1 MAVLAG
7 IAGGVQASAG
17 LMGLLLGIY
26 PPLLEEYQQFAFSK
40 MPNKQP
46 DLGSAVEMR
55 YRKEIGESAY
65 KTIFKK
71 TGIKAEYAD
80 NIYAMS
86 KQLLSVGEYLSL
98 WRREEITES
107 ELTEFLEKLRF
118 SAEGIELAKKVSW
131 YFPSPSDLVQFAV
144 REVYSPDVVSKFG
157 QMEDIPAK
165 FITEAKKAG
174 LPEEQANNFWA
185 AHWALPGANQGFEMF
200 HRNIIK
206 EEDLKMLLKSLDI
219 MPFWRDNLIQLSYSP
234 LTRVDV
240 RRMHAMG
247 ILDDEGTEQAYKDR
261 GYSPE
266 NAKNMLDFTKS
277 YNAESTTGLTRASM
291 IKAYKHKLVERS
303 EVIEVFEQFGY
314 SPDTIEFWLDL
325 ADLEQELQEIAD
337 HEADLIRQYRKGAI
351 TIPKLRQELDD
362 QDVPAEHVEQ
372 VIQTE
377 EQDVSEKVKLPTKAD
392 LTDWLELQIIDETIY
407 SDSMTA
413 LGYRS
418 EDIQFYLAE
427 IDLEGDTSV
436 RKFLG
441 IKTYSRW
448 LKGAIMTEQQFRDT
462 AGLMRIDTEDIERL
476 VMEATEPSE

>member
-1 MAVLAG
+1 MPIAG
-7 IAGGVQASAG
+7 IAAGIHASAG
-17 LMGLLLGIY
+17 MMGLILGIY
-26 PPLLEEYQQFAFSK
+26 PPLLEGYQQFAFNLT
-40 MPNKQP
+40 PNKLP
-46 DLGSAVEMR
+46 DLGTAVEMR
-55 YRKEIGESAY
+55 YRKEIGDGAY
-65 KTIFKK
+65 KSIFKK
-71 TGIKAEYAD
+71 SGIKNEYAD

-86 KQLLSVGEYLSL
+86 KQLLSVGEYLTL
-98 WRREEITES
+98 WRRNEISDT
-107 ELTEFLEKLRF
+107 ELTDYLEKLRF
-118 SAEGIELAKKVSW
+118 NVDGIDLAKKVSE
-131 YFPSPSDLVQFAV
+131 YFPSPADLVQFAV
-144 REVYSPDVVSKFG
+144 REVYSPAVVSKFG

-165 FITEAKKAG
+165 FITEAKRAG

-200 HRNIIK
+200 HRNIIN

-219 MPFWRDNLIQLSYSP
+219 MPFWRDMLIQLSYSP

-291 IKAYKHKLVERS
+291 INAYKKKLVDRS

-325 ADLEQELQEIAD
+325 ADLELELEEIAE
-337 HEADLIRQYRKGAI
+337 HEADLLRQYRLGAI
-351 TIPKLRQELDD
+351 TLSDLRRELDY
-362 QDVPAEHVEQ
+362 QDVPAEHVEK
-372 VIQTE
+372 VIQKE
-377 EQDVSEKVKLPTKAD
+377 VQAVSQKVKLPTKGD
-392 LTDWLELQIIDETIY
+392 LTDWLKLQIIDETIY

-413 LGYRS
+413 LGYRT
-418 EDIQFYLAE
+418 EDITFYLTE
-427 IDLEGDTSV
+427 FELVGDTSV

-448 LKGAIMTEQQFRDT
+448 LKGAIMTETQFRST
-462 AGLMRIDTEDIERL
+462 AGLMKIDTEDIERL
-476 VMEATEPSE
+476 VMEATE